1 MHGGMEP
8 FDLAIGGRLV
18 CGGSGLVN
26 FKEFAQL
33 LKELAF
39 EVGAPIGQDLEG
51 AAVRANDL
59 VE

>member
-1 MHGGMEP
+1 MVEWNRSIWP
-8 FDLAIGGRLV
+8 LV
-18 CGGSGLVN
+18 DGWYAGSGLVN

-59 VE
+59 VK